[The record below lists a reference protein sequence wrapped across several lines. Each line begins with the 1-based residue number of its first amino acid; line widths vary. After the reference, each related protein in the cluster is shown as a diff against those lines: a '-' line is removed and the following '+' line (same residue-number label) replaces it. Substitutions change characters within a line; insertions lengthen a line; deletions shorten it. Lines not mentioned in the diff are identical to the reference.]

1 MKRRTVF
8 KYLAAATAAAWML
21 PSCISDPKKVS
32 ISLNRLRITP
42 EEEDLVGDIADVIV
56 PQTETP
62 GARAVGAHLFTLVM
76 VDDCMDKEGQ
86 EKYLAGMRSFERE
99 VRSATG
105 QSFSDASADKQS
117 EILAAFEEKLD
128 DASDEVKAFYRATRR
143 YVIQGYTSSQYF
155 LTEVKPYQLVPGPH
169 YDGCAPVTS
178 DKETIS

>member
-8 KYLAAATAAAWML
+8 KHLAAATAAAWIL

-32 ISLNRLRITP
+32 ISLNRLRIAP
-42 EEEDLVGDIADVIV
+42 EEEELVGNIADAII
-56 PQTETP
+56 PPTETP

-76 VDDCMDKEGQ
+76 VDDCMAKDRQ
-86 EKYLAGMRSFERE
+86 EKYLAGMRSFDSE

-105 QSFSDASADKQS
+105 QSFSDASAEDKSQ
-117 EILAAFEEKLD
+117 ILAAFEQKLD
-128 DASDEVKAFYRATRR
+128 DASEEVKTFYRTTRR

-169 YDGCAPVTS
+169 YDGCAPVKS
-178 DKETIS
+178 DQETAA